1 MNSRRKAMMS
11 LHHLK
16 EMYQEDPE
24 NLVTQINSLHSDLSH
39 LKAVQAQLIQRL
51 SDHKELFTCR
61 LKEGITE

>member
-1 MNSRRKAMMS
+1 MIS

-24 NLVTQINSLHSDLSH
+24 NLVNQINKLHSEISY
-39 LKAVQAQLIQRL
+39 LKAVEAVLMKRL
-51 SDHKELFTCR
+51 SDYKELFTFR